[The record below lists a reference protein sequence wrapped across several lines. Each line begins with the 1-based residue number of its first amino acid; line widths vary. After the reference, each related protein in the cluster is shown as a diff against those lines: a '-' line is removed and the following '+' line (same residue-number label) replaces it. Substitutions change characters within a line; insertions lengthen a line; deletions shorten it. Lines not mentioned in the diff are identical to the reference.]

1 MKIQRLSAIFIT
13 VIALT
18 LIPVSAQEATR
29 RLTPDEAVK
38 AAVSKPQPDYPPV
51 ARQLR
56 IQGRVE
62 VEVSIDPSGTVAN
75 ARVLSGNPALTGT
88 ILPTL
93 KRWRFEPVILD
104 GKPVHAIAVLN
115 FNFKL

>member
-1 MKIQRLSAIFIT
+1 MTIQRLSAIFIF
-13 VIALT
+13 VMALT
-18 LIPVSAQEATR
+18 LTPASAQEPIR

-38 AAVSKPQPDYPPV
+38 AAVSKPQPDYPAV

-62 VEVSIDPSGTVAN
+62 VEVSIDPSGTVDSAK
-75 ARVLSGNPALTGT
+75 VLSGNPALTGT

-93 KRWRFEPVILD
+93 KRWRFEPVILN
-104 GKPVHAIAVLN
+104 GKPVHAIAILN